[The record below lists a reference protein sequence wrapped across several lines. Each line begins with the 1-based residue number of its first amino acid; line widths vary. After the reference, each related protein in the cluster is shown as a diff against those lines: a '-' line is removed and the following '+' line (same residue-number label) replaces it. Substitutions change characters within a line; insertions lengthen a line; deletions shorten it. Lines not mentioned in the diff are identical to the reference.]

1 MVHGGQ
7 KWSSGFCWPGDF
19 IASCAGAVD
28 THSGLVESLHFS
40 LALLGNLLIAA
51 LNTFDDALHV
61 QVAAVV
67 HLHDDRGVTELT
79 IQLSSLLQ
87 DPSQVSDPAK
97 GGVGLERKCMAGE
110 GCPMNAQHGV
120 LQMAGWFPARAG
132 SWDLLLAQYGIAA
145 GNSPRRVGSPGG
157 ATRLDAAWCCRLCQQ
172 FCGLCIPRGECFGHC
187 RLPGSV
193 WLEKVES
200 KHGVPC
206 VFC

>member
-19 IASCAGAVD
+19 IAICASAVD

-51 LNTFDDALHV
+51 LNAFDDALHV
-61 QVAAVV
+61 QVTAVV

-97 GGVGLERKCMAGE
+97 RGRGRSGEKMYGWGRLSHECPAWGPPDGWLVSSKSWQPGPVVGTI
-110 GCPMNAQHGV
+110 
-120 LQMAGWFPARAG
+120 
-132 SWDLLLAQYGIAA
+132 WD
-145 GNSPRRVGSPGG
+145 
-157 ATRLDAAWCCRLCQQ
+157 CCR
-172 FCGLCIPRGECFGHC
+172 
-187 RLPGSV
+187 
-193 WLEKVES
+193 
-200 KHGVPC
+200 
-206 VFC
+206 